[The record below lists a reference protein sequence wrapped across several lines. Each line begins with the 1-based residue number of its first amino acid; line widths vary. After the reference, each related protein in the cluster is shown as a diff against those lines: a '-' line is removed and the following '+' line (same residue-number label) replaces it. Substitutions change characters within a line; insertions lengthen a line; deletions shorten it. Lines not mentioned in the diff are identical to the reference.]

1 MAFQPSRIPKR
12 SKNEM
17 VVSIGAH
24 AFVNW
29 AQPPGEAR
37 RGVPMVDG
45 SGALLANDLRDGEEV
60 EIVSWRPRSREG
72 LSYQIRRMRDGSE
85 WWISAIYL
93 RRLAAAGSVPIP
105 TVHEEKGGQA

>member
-17 VVSIGAH
+17 VVSIGAR
-24 AFVNW
+24 AYVNW
-29 AQPPGEAR
+29 TQPPGEPR

-45 SGALLANDLRDGEEV
+45 SGTLLANDLSDGEEV

-85 WWISAIYL
+85 WWIAAIYL
-93 RRLAAAGSVPIP
+93 RRLAAAGSAAAPAA
-105 TVHEEKGGQA
+105 HDEKGGQP